1 MEISGQ
7 WLRCNW
13 FVKNGSQGAWVKPAM
28 TDSPAPTDSKPA
40 ELNLPKAMTAKVPD
54 QLVSDLV
61 EEWASP
67 ALDLTLGLL
76 DFSWQ
81 V

>member
-1 MEISGQ
+1 
-7 WLRCNW
+7 
-13 FVKNGSQGAWVKPAM
+13 M